1 MTPELTYLV
10 LSAVLA
16 FAQIVIAAAAAALQ
30 IGVLSQIGNREN
42 LPEFS
47 GFCGR
52 AVRAYRNMLE
62 NLALFTIF
70 VLTANAADVST
81 AMTVLGAQIFFYA
94 RAAYAIV
101 YMIGV
106 PFIRSAI
113 WGASVAG
120 MALIAGELLARA
132 VY

>member
-16 FAQIVIAAAAAALQ
+16 FIQIIVASAAAALQ
-30 IGVLSQIGNREN
+30 IGVLSQVGNRDN

-52 AVRAYRNMLE
+52 AARAYRNMLE

-70 VLTANAADVST
+70 VLAANAADVST
-81 AMTVLGAQIFFYA
+81 AMTVLGAQLFFYA
-94 RAAYAIV
+94 RVVHAIV
-101 YMIGV
+101 YLIGV

-113 WGASVAG
+113 WATSVAG
-120 MALIAGELLARA
+120 MALIAVELLARA